1 MEKVWLLSALWIG
14 LALCASLISIWSA
27 ISVALI
33 EIMIGAVA
41 GNIIGLPLTPWIDYL
56 AGFGAILLT
65 FLAGTEV
72 DADVVRRNFGA
83 SIGIGIVS
91 FLAPYLGCLLAARYG
106 LGWSWPQAQIAGIAL
121 STTSVAVVYAVM
133 VETGLNKT
141 ELGKII
147 LAACFVTDLG
157 TVLAL
162 GVVFANFS
170 VWLLAFAAAT
180 AVATRAQQGERM
192 RRIGVLRFTTQDQA
206 VINSLLR
213 GLQTLG
219 YVDGKNVA
227 IEYRDAE
234 GNYER
239 FSKAVDE
246 LVRLNPDVIFS
257 FGGEQA
263 PVVKAATSSI
273 PIVVVVSND
282 PVESGLVA
290 SLARPGGNITGV
302 TYVHDMLAGKSVELL
317 KDTAPWVSRVAILW
331 NPGHVDPEFRE
342 TQRASRALDVQL
354 QSLEV
359 RAPSDFDGA
368 FQAAA
373 RERAEA
379 LIVIGS
385 RVMFLN
391 RQRIGQFAATTRLI
405 LVGVPRWLID
415 VGAVLTFGPNVAE
428 LHQRASVYLHKILKC
443 AKPADLPMQQP
454 TTFELTINLK
464 VAKSLGLIVPPTVI
478 ARADEVIE

>member
-1 MEKVWLLSALWIG
+1 MQRRQFITLFGSATAAW
-14 LALCASLISIWSA
+14 
-27 ISVALI
+27 
-33 EIMIGAVA
+33 
-41 GNIIGLPLTPWIDYL
+41 P
-56 AGFGAILLT
+56 
-65 FLAGTEV
+65 
-72 DADVVRRNFGA
+72 
-83 SIGIGIVS
+83 
-91 FLAPYLGCLLAARYG
+91 LAAR
-106 LGWSWPQAQIAGIAL
+106 
-121 STTSVAVVYAVM
+121 
-133 VETGLNKT
+133 
-141 ELGKII
+141 
-147 LAACFVTDLG
+147 
-157 TVLAL
+157 
-162 GVVFANFS
+162 
-170 VWLLAFAAAT
+170 
-180 AVATRAQQGERM
+180 AQQPDRM
-192 RRIGVLRFTTQDQA
+192 RRIGILRFTKQDQA
-206 VINSLLR
+206 VFDSLLR
-213 GLQTLG
+213 GLQILG
-219 YVDGKNVA
+219 YADGKNIV

-234 GNYER
+234 GDYEQ
-239 FSKAVDE
+239 FSKQVNE

-331 NPGHVDPEFRE
+331 NPGHVDPEYRE
-342 TQRASRALDVQL
+342 TKRASRLLDVQL

-368 FQAAA
+368 FQAAV

-391 RQRIGQFAATTRLI
+391 RQLIGDFAATHRLI
-405 LVGVPRWLID
+405 LVGVPRWLME
-415 VGAVLTFGPNVAE
+415 VGALLTFGPNVAE
-428 LHQRASVYLHKILKC
+428 LHQRASAYLHKILKG

-454 TTFELTINLK
+454 STFELIINVK
-464 VAKSLGLIVPPTVI
+464 VAKSLGLLVPPTVI
-478 ARADEVIE
+478 ARANEVIE